1 MASLAVTSL
10 PHIEAEAKTLTELQN
25 ERDQLSKQ
33 TKEAQQKL
41 KEAQQKQA
49 DVEAEITAMDDVI
62 NAAQKELDSA
72 QADLDDVTAR
82 LEASQKALE
91 EANIKRE
98 QQFVTFSGRMRFF
111 YENSRL
117 SYLDILLQSEGFSD
131 MLRRLQYIDDIMSY
145 DQNLLTELTATQNEI
160 KTRTEEIKVE
170 KEQSEYLL
178 GVAQEKMDSLDA
190 IVAEKRRLVES
201 YAQDEAKYNQLISS
215 NEKAS
220 QEAQAMINK
229 LLAESSSS
237 KSTYVYT
244 GGQLNWPVP
253 SRAASSSSLSSGY
266 VSRNRPIGSG
276 SEFHTGYDIPASYG
290 SAVVAAEA
298 GTVIYAGWMSGY
310 GNTIMINHG
319 NGLVTLYGHNSSLTV
334 SKGDTVSRGQQV
346 AKIGSTGNSTGNH
359 CHFEVRVNG
368 SHTNPEPYLGVPNIG
383 YYIASSHLIM
393 GGGFFIYTKKLRLVS
408 KYNETS
414 LNI

>member
-1 MASLAVTSL
+1 
-10 PHIEAEAKTLTELQN
+10 
-25 ERDQLSKQ
+25 
-33 TKEAQQKL
+33 
-41 KEAQQKQA
+41 
-49 DVEAEITAMDDVI
+49 MDDVI

-111 YENSRL
+111 YENSQL

-229 LLAESSSS
+229 ILAEQTP
-237 KSTYVYT
+237 STTSYVYT

-253 SRAASSSSLSSGY
+253 SRSASSSSLSSGY
-266 VSRNRPIGSG
+266 VSRNRPIGRG

-383 YYIASSHLIM
+383 Y
-393 GGGFFIYTKKLRLVS
+393 
-408 KYNETS
+408 
-414 LNI
+414 

>member
-111 YENSRL
+111 YENSQL

-359 CHFEVRVNG
+359 CHFEVRING

-383 YYIASSHLIM
+383 Y
-393 GGGFFIYTKKLRLVS
+393 
-408 KYNETS
+408 
-414 LNI
+414 

>member
-1 MASLAVTSL
+1 MKKHIKYIAALAVMASLAVTSL

-229 LLAESSSS
+229 LLAESSSL

-383 YYIASSHLIM
+383 Y
-393 GGGFFIYTKKLRLVS
+393 
-408 KYNETS
+408 
-414 LNI
+414 

>member
-49 DVEAEITAMDDVI
+49 NVEAEITAMDDVI

-229 LLAESSSS
+229 ILAEQTP
-237 KSTYVYT
+237 STTSYVYT

-266 VSRNRPIGSG
+266 VSRNRPIGRG

-383 YYIASSHLIM
+383 Y
-393 GGGFFIYTKKLRLVS
+393 
-408 KYNETS
+408 
-414 LNI
+414 

>member
-1 MASLAVTSL
+1 MKKHIKYIAALAVMASLAVTSL
-10 PHIEAEAKTLTELQN
+10 PHIEAEAKTLTELRN

-49 DVEAEITAMDDVI
+49 NVEAEITAMDDVI

-111 YENSRL
+111 YENSQL

-229 LLAESSSS
+229 ILAEQTP
-237 KSTYVYT
+237 STTSYVYT

-253 SRAASSSSLSSGY
+253 SRSASSSSLSSGY
-266 VSRNRPIGSG
+266 VSRNRPIGRG

-383 YYIASSHLIM
+383 Y
-393 GGGFFIYTKKLRLVS
+393 
-408 KYNETS
+408 
-414 LNI
+414 

>member
-49 DVEAEITAMDDVI
+49 NVEAEITAMDDVI

-229 LLAESSSS
+229 ILAEQTP
-237 KSTYVYT
+237 STTSYVYT

-253 SRAASSSSLSSGY
+253 SRSASSSSLSSGY
-266 VSRNRPIGSG
+266 VSRNRPIGRG

-383 YYIASSHLIM
+383 Y
-393 GGGFFIYTKKLRLVS
+393 
-408 KYNETS
+408 
-414 LNI
+414 

>member
-1 MASLAVTSL
+1 MKKHIKYIAALAVMASLAVTSL

-117 SYLDILLQSEGFSD
+117 SYLDILLQSEDFSD

-190 IVAEKRRLVES
+190 IVEEKRRLVES

-229 LLAESSSS
+229 ILAEQTP
-237 KSTYVYT
+237 STTSYVYT

-253 SRAASSSSLSSGY
+253 SRSASSSSLSSGY
-266 VSRNRPIGSG
+266 VSRNRPIGRG

-383 YYIASSHLIM
+383 Y
-393 GGGFFIYTKKLRLVS
+393 
-408 KYNETS
+408 
-414 LNI
+414 

>member
-1 MASLAVTSL
+1 MKKHIKYIAALAVMASLAVTSL

-229 LLAESSSS
+229 ILAEQTP
-237 KSTYVYT
+237 STTSYVYT

-253 SRAASSSSLSSGY
+253 SRSASSSSLSSGY
-266 VSRNRPIGSG
+266 VSRNRPIGRG

-359 CHFEVRVNG
+359 CHFEVRING

-383 YYIASSHLIM
+383 Y
-393 GGGFFIYTKKLRLVS
+393 
-408 KYNETS
+408 
-414 LNI
+414 

>member
-10 PHIEAEAKTLTELQN
+10 SHIEAEAKTLTELQN

-111 YENSRL
+111 YENSQL

-178 GVAQEKMDSLDA
+178 CVAQEKMDSLDA

-229 LLAESSSS
+229 ILAEQTP
-237 KSTYVYT
+237 STTSYVYT

-253 SRAASSSSLSSGY
+253 SRSASSSSLSSGY
-266 VSRNRPIGSG
+266 VSRNRPIGRG

-383 YYIASSHLIM
+383 Y
-393 GGGFFIYTKKLRLVS
+393 
-408 KYNETS
+408 
-414 LNI
+414 

>member
-111 YENSRL
+111 YENSQL

-383 YYIASSHLIM
+383 Y
-393 GGGFFIYTKKLRLVS
+393 
-408 KYNETS
+408 
-414 LNI
+414 

>member
-1 MASLAVTSL
+1 MKKHIKYIAALAVMASLAVTSL

-111 YENSRL
+111 YENSQL

-383 YYIASSHLIM
+383 Y
-393 GGGFFIYTKKLRLVS
+393 
-408 KYNETS
+408 
-414 LNI
+414 

>member
-1 MASLAVTSL
+1 MKKHIKYIAALAVMASLAVTSL
-10 PHIEAEAKTLTELQN
+10 PHIESEAKTFTELQN

-131 MLRRLQYIDDIMSY
+131 ILRRLQYIDDIMSY

-266 VSRNRPIGSG
+266 VSRNRPIGRG

-368 SHTNPEPYLGVPNIG
+368 SHTNPEPYLGVPHIG
-383 YYIASSHLIM
+383 Y
-393 GGGFFIYTKKLRLVS
+393 
-408 KYNETS
+408 
-414 LNI
+414 

>member
-266 VSRNRPIGSG
+266 VSRNRPIGRG

-359 CHFEVRVNG
+359 CHFEVRING

-383 YYIASSHLIM
+383 Y
-393 GGGFFIYTKKLRLVS
+393 
-408 KYNETS
+408 
-414 LNI
+414 

>member
-1 MASLAVTSL
+1 MKKHIKYIAALAVMASLAVTSL

-49 DVEAEITAMDDVI
+49 NVEAEITAMDDVI

-98 QQFVTFSGRMRFF
+98 QQFVTYSGRMRFF
-111 YENSRL
+111 YENSQL

-229 LLAESSSS
+229 ILAEQTP
-237 KSTYVYT
+237 STTSYVYT

-253 SRAASSSSLSSGY
+253 SRSASSSSLSSGY
-266 VSRNRPIGSG
+266 VSRNRPIGRG

-383 YYIASSHLIM
+383 Y
-393 GGGFFIYTKKLRLVS
+393 
-408 KYNETS
+408 
-414 LNI
+414 

>member
-1 MASLAVTSL
+1 MKKHIKYIAALAVMASLAVTSL

-49 DVEAEITAMDDVI
+49 NVEAEITAMDDVI

-111 YENSRL
+111 YENSQL

-229 LLAESSSS
+229 ILAEQTP
-237 KSTYVYT
+237 STTSYVYT

-253 SRAASSSSLSSGY
+253 SRSASSSSLSSGY
-266 VSRNRPIGSG
+266 VSRNRPIGRG

-383 YYIASSHLIM
+383 Y
-393 GGGFFIYTKKLRLVS
+393 
-408 KYNETS
+408 
-414 LNI
+414 

>member
-117 SYLDILLQSEGFSD
+117 SYLDILLQSEDFSD

-383 YYIASSHLIM
+383 Y
-393 GGGFFIYTKKLRLVS
+393 
-408 KYNETS
+408 
-414 LNI
+414 

>member
-1 MASLAVTSL
+1 MKKHIKYIAALAVMASLAVTSL

-266 VSRNRPIGSG
+266 VSRNRPIGRG

-383 YYIASSHLIM
+383 Y
-393 GGGFFIYTKKLRLVS
+393 
-408 KYNETS
+408 
-414 LNI
+414 

>member
-1 MASLAVTSL
+1 MKKHIKYIAALAVMASLAVTSL

-111 YENSRL
+111 YENSQL

-229 LLAESSSS
+229 ILAEQTP
-237 KSTYVYT
+237 STTSYVYT

-253 SRAASSSSLSSGY
+253 SRSASSSSLSSGY
-266 VSRNRPIGSG
+266 VSRNRPIGRG

-383 YYIASSHLIM
+383 Y
-393 GGGFFIYTKKLRLVS
+393 
-408 KYNETS
+408 
-414 LNI
+414 

>member
-49 DVEAEITAMDDVI
+49 NVEAEITAMDDVI

-98 QQFVTFSGRMRFF
+98 QQFFTFSGRMRFF

-117 SYLDILLQSEGFSD
+117 SYLDILLQSEDFSD

-190 IVAEKRRLVES
+190 IVEEKRRLVES

-229 LLAESSSS
+229 ILAEQTP
-237 KSTYVYT
+237 STTSYVYT

-253 SRAASSSSLSSGY
+253 SRSASSSSLSSGY
-266 VSRNRPIGSG
+266 VSRNRPIGRG

-383 YYIASSHLIM
+383 Y
-393 GGGFFIYTKKLRLVS
+393 
-408 KYNETS
+408 
-414 LNI
+414 

>member
-1 MASLAVTSL
+1 MKKHIKYIAALAVMASLAVTSL

-310 GNTIMINHG
+310 GNTIMVNHG

-383 YYIASSHLIM
+383 Y
-393 GGGFFIYTKKLRLVS
+393 
-408 KYNETS
+408 
-414 LNI
+414 

>member
-1 MASLAVTSL
+1 MKKHIKYIAALAVMASLAVTSL

-49 DVEAEITAMDDVI
+49 NVEAEITAMDDVI

-229 LLAESSSS
+229 ILAEQTP
-237 KSTYVYT
+237 STTSYVYT

-253 SRAASSSSLSSGY
+253 SRSASSSSLSSGY
-266 VSRNRPIGSG
+266 VSRNRPIGRG

-383 YYIASSHLIM
+383 Y
-393 GGGFFIYTKKLRLVS
+393 
-408 KYNETS
+408 
-414 LNI
+414 

>member
-1 MASLAVTSL
+1 MAVMASLAVTSL

-25 ERDQLSKQ
+25 ERAQLSKQ

-49 DVEAEITAMDDVI
+49 NVEAEITAMDDVI

-229 LLAESSSS
+229 ILAEQTPPTTS
-237 KSTYVYT
+237 YVYT

-266 VSRNRPIGSG
+266 VSRNRPIGRG

-383 YYIASSHLIM
+383 Y
-393 GGGFFIYTKKLRLVS
+393 
-408 KYNETS
+408 
-414 LNI
+414 

>member
-1 MASLAVTSL
+1 MKKHIKYIAALAVMASLAVTSL

-178 GVAQEKMDSLDA
+178 GGKFCKQVL
-190 IVAEKRRLVES
+190 IV
-201 YAQDEAKYNQLISS
+201 
-215 NEKAS
+215 
-220 QEAQAMINK
+220 
-229 LLAESSSS
+229 
-237 KSTYVYT
+237 
-244 GGQLNWPVP
+244 
-253 SRAASSSSLSSGY
+253 
-266 VSRNRPIGSG
+266 
-276 SEFHTGYDIPASYG
+276 
-290 SAVVAAEA
+290 
-298 GTVIYAGWMSGY
+298 
-310 GNTIMINHG
+310 
-319 NGLVTLYGHNSSLTV
+319 
-334 SKGDTVSRGQQV
+334 
-346 AKIGSTGNSTGNH
+346 
-359 CHFEVRVNG
+359 
-368 SHTNPEPYLGVPNIG
+368 
-383 YYIASSHLIM
+383 
-393 GGGFFIYTKKLRLVS
+393 
-408 KYNETS
+408 
-414 LNI
+414 

>member
-10 PHIEAEAKTLTELQN
+10 SHIEAEAKTLTELQN

-111 YENSRL
+111 YENSQL

-229 LLAESSSS
+229 ILAEQTP
-237 KSTYVYT
+237 STTSYVYT

-253 SRAASSSSLSSGY
+253 SRSASSSSLSSGY
-266 VSRNRPIGSG
+266 VSRNRPIGRG

-383 YYIASSHLIM
+383 Y
-393 GGGFFIYTKKLRLVS
+393 
-408 KYNETS
+408 
-414 LNI
+414 

>member
-1 MASLAVTSL
+1 MKKHIKYIAALAVMASLAVTSL

-298 GTVIYAGWMSGY
+298 GTVIYAVWISGY

-383 YYIASSHLIM
+383 Y
-393 GGGFFIYTKKLRLVS
+393 
-408 KYNETS
+408 
-414 LNI
+414 